1 MQFFMLIYLHNIFEF
16 LSLLIAIIYY
26 RYLKVNYMKWFLP
39 FLAFVFVGEM
49 ISIYRGII
57 LGINT
62 ITISHLIAIVET
74 IFYGFIFYLLTQQRL
89 LKKGIQFLVPFFVV
103 CYLSSLMMNKKDL
116 SYFALIITVSGF
128 FFAAIA
134 LIYLYEKFS
143 DDNEILLISEPGF
156 WIAVGVT
163 LFYSGISISFSLY
176 DYILKNNLTI
186 YGIKLYKLAPR
197 IFSIILYTCISI
209 SMILCKKK
217 SKI

>member
-1 MQFFMLIYLHNIFEF
+1 MLIYLHNIFEF
-16 LSLLIAIIYY
+16 ISLLVAIIYY

-39 FLAFVFVGEM
+39 FLGFIFVGEM

-57 LGINT
+57 LRINT

-74 IFYGFIFYLLTQQRL
+74 IFYGFIFYQLTQQRL
-89 LKKGIQFLVPFFVV
+89 LKKCIQFLVPFIVV
-103 CYLSSLMMNKKDL
+103 CYLSSLMINKKDF

-143 DDNEILLISEPGF
+143 DDNDIILISEPGF

-176 DYILKNNLTI
+176 DYILKHNLNV
-186 YGIKLYKLAPR
+186 YGVKLYKLAPR
-197 IFSIILYTCISI
+197 IFSIILYSCISI
-209 SMILCKKK
+209 SIILCKKK